1 MILCLEEEVYTMVTE
16 WLPEH
21 RLMSLVASSSMLVPH
36 SIRGRH
42 AGSEVAPS
50 MRTPDRESS
59 GDWMVTRGVAV
70 RKTRRAAAGPRGAVP
85 QEGLWASERL
95 AAEPRIRSNR
105 AQRKIFRPFL
115 KIDLMDPNRTRPV
128 RQQDL
133 LGEGLLLR

>member
-1 MILCLEEEVYTMVTE
+1 MATE

-21 RLMSLVASSSMLVPH
+21 RSMSLAASSSMLVPH

-42 AGSEVAPS
+42 PGSEAAPC
-50 MRTPDRESS
+50 MRTSDRESS
-59 GDWMVTRGVAV
+59 GDWMVIRGVPV

-85 QEGLWASERL
+85 QESLEASERL

-105 AQRKIFRPFL
+105 AQREIFRPFL
-115 KIDLMDPNRTRPV
+115 KIDLMDPNRARPV

-133 LGEGLLLR
+133 LGE